1 MLFLLGC
8 DARSAKPDPVAS
20 DATAT
25 RGAGAPIAP
34 ADSKAAVPP
43 SSEPV
48 IVCFGDSITAGYG
61 VDPEGS
67 YPADMQR
74 DLTAAGYR
82 YRVLNM
88 GVSGETTKDAL
99 LRVPHVL
106 ARKPDIVVVEFGGND
121 GLRGVPIPDAQR
133 NLAAIVKTL
142 RKGGVRVLLA
152 GITLPPQ
159 YGTAYV
165 SQFNEMYTSVAK
177 QTGVPLLPFIYK
189 NVYNVAGSIQE
200 DGIHPTLE
208 GARQV
213 ALNVEELLKPMLR
226 K

>member
-8 DARSAKPDPVAS
+8 QA
-20 DATAT
+20 
-25 RGAGAPIAP
+25 GAGKQNVEASAHSATP
-34 ADSKAAVPP
+34 AALPTPAAQTDNSRPL
-43 SSEPV
+43 

-61 VDPEGS
+61 LDRDDS

-74 DLTAAGYR
+74 DLDKAGFH

-99 LRVPHVL
+99 LRVRHVL
-106 ARKPDIVVVEFGGND
+106 DRKPEVVVVELGGND
-121 GLRGVPIPDAQR
+121 GLRGVPISEAQR
-133 NLAAIVKTL
+133 NLAAIVSAL
-142 RKGGVRVLLA
+142 RKGGTRVLLA

-159 YGTAYV
+159 YGTEYV
-165 SQFNEMYTSVAK
+165 AQFSGMYPAVAQ

-189 NVYNVAGSIQE
+189 DVYNVPGDLQE
-200 DGIHPTLE
+200 DGIHPTTE
-208 GARQV
+208 GAKQV
-213 ALNVEELLKPMLR
+213 ALNIEEMLKPMLH